1 MALWRNIGGLTTI
14 APGATHHWEYSYPP
28 AGRDVGVAIAAPN
41 ILEDSVNIEL
51 VAEQQSVI
59 ARDEGEA
66 TGDPRRRVAA
76 DAAFPQALATVELDG
91 GELAGRAH
99 RQHDAAIDD
108 GAAANIAQVAEG
120 AHLAA

>member
-41 ILEDSVNIEL
+41 ILEASINIEL
-51 VAEQQSVI
+51 VAEQQGVV

-66 TGDPRRRVAA
+66 TGIDYRVAVRNA
-76 DAAFPQALATVELDG
+76 GTFPLSYNL
-91 GELAGRAH
+91 
-99 RQHDAAIDD
+99 
-108 GAAANIAQVAEG
+108 NIG
-120 AHLAA
+120 DWT